1 MNTKQ
6 LFLIGGKENKDDQPL
21 LLEEF
26 CKRFNP
32 QDGPLIL
39 ITGASKIPLEV
50 GEQYTKI
57 FTRLGVSELINLP
70 LTRRSECMLPENIQY
85 MEKASAV
92 FITGG
97 NQVKLTGI

>member
-6 LFLIGGKENKDDQPL
+6 LFLIGGKEDKGDRPL

-32 QDGPLIL
+32 EDGPLVL

-50 GEQYTKI
+50 GEIYTKI
-57 FTRLGVSELINLP
+57 LTDWELAKLSTCP
-70 LTRRSECMLPENIQY
+70 LHAAVMLALHI
-85 MEKASAV
+85 SA
-92 FITGG
+92 
-97 NQVKLTGI
+97 KL